1 MAQRQNLD
9 LARDRALL
17 RKTDSAESTPTSDVP
32 EHPMLTLQHQIGNA
46 QVARMLAQRAGAD
59 EEEVQTKRIDRQIAQ
74 RAGADEEEVQTKR
87 IDRQLAQ
94 RAGADEEEVQT
105 KRIDRQLAQRAGA
118 DEEEVQT
125 KRIDRQFA
133 QRAESEEKEDEGVAM
148 KRDGDSPVVGP
159 EGGELDSSVSGEIQ
173 SRRGGGSPLDESTR
187 KSMESGFGA
196 DFSNVRVH
204 TDSGASSLNR
214 QLSAKAFTTGSDIF
228 FSDGAFQ
235 PGSSD
240 GKSLLS
246 HELTH
251 VVQQRSMSGGGPM
264 RVSAAGDAHEQEA
277 ELDGFKGCKPTD
289 RPGGPARD
297 RGRVGSVA
305 SLRQYIGDVWAGSGS
320 GPSSLGGTANA

>member
-17 RKTDSAESTPTSDVP
+17 RKTESADSTPTSDVP

-59 EEEVQTKRIDRQIAQ
+59 EEEVQTKRIDRQFAQ

-87 IDRQLAQ
+87 IDRQVAQ
-94 RAGADEEEVQT
+94 RAGEDDDVQ
-105 KRIDRQLAQRAGA
+105 
-118 DEEEVQT
+118 
-125 KRIDRQFA
+125 
-133 QRAESEEKEDEGVAM
+133 M
-148 KRDGDSPVVGP
+148 KREGDSPVVGP

-187 KSMESGFGA
+187 TAMESGFGA

-277 ELDGFKGCKPTD
+277 DAMASKVVSQQTA
-289 RPGGPARD
+289 PAAQRE
-297 RGRVGSVA
+297 
-305 SLRQYIGDVWAGSGS
+305 
-320 GPSSLGGTANA
+320 TAEE